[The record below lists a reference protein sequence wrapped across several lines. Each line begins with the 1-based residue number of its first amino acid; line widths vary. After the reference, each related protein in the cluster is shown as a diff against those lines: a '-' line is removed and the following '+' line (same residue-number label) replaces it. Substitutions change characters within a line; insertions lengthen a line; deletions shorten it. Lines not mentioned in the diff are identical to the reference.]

1 MTEEVKPFT
10 AKQEKF
16 GRFFI
21 KNIGSWQ
28 VRVYEWSNGRLWNT
42 FLGSQVAIFSIN
54 GRKTGK
60 VRKIPLLYL
69 QDGENVVVVD
79 SQGGMST
86 YPIWYKNMLANPE
99 VECQIGGDKQL
110 YSVRRAMTD
119 EEVRLWPQLDA
130 MYAGYAEYRARIDG
144 RREVPVMILE
154 PIKLNT

>member
-1 MTEEVKPFT
+1 MIEEVKPFT

-28 VRVYEWSNGRLWNT
+28 VHVYEWTNGRLWNT
-42 FLGSQVAIFSIN
+42 FLGSQVAIFSIK

-69 QDGENVVVVD
+69 QDGENVVVVA

-86 YPIWYKNMLANPE
+86 YPIWYKNMVANPE

-130 MYAGYAEYRARIDG
+130 MYSGYAEYRARIDG